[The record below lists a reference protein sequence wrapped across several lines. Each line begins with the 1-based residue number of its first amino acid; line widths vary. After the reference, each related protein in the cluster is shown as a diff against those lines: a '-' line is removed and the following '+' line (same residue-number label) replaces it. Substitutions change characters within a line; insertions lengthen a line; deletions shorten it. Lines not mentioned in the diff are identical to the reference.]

1 MAKTLDQIALAAAWA
16 ALMEMDPGAEWKT
29 GYGAKKK
36 DEALAA
42 DVNMKDDIIDYWKQG
57 KSLDEI
63 EKITGVKVI
72 VPGGISELS
81 PNILKGNFTVKA
93 TR

>member
-1 MAKTLDQIALAAAWA
+1 MAKTLDQIALAAARA

-42 DVNMKDDIIDYWKQG
+42 KARFEILDDSEMVIATADSWSDARYAAEKAEKNGERRVLIFDNQTG
-57 KSLDEI
+57 KAHAY
-63 EKITGVKVI
+63 
-72 VPGGISELS
+72 P
-81 PNILKGNFTVKA
+81 
-93 TR
+93 

>member
-1 MAKTLDQIALAAAWA
+1 MAKTLDQIALAAARA

-36 DEALAA
+36 ETLA
-42 DVNMKDDIIDYWKQG
+42 DLNIKDDIIDYWKQG

-63 EKITGVKVI
+63 EKIAGVEVI

>member
-1 MAKTLDQIALAAAWA
+1 MAKTLDQIALAAARA

-36 DEALAA
+36 EALA
-42 DVNMKDDIIDYWKQG
+42 DLNIKDDIIDYWKQG